1 MKEIRV
7 FFSLS
12 CFILF
17 SALLNAGEPLLQ
29 PGVKLRGLSL
39 CKNTE
44 NFLFSSGFTPQK
56 SDLIK
61 SGTNE
66 FPYNIEVA
74 LPAAAE
80 KSAELSGNRRTLILA
95 FTMED
100 ALRFRNYVSVILSSL
115 KKMQRDYDL
124 VLLFSYGDFQSD
136 NGGDRLCGTDIFAE
150 NIDAPDDCSA
160 VSVSFTAEKTA
171 VLIPGGAGDTA
182 PSWLVK
188 RLCDSFASSGLPY
201 RIRGGSLGSL
211 YRLRILKADER
222 ASFFLQRGIPCAGIS
237 IPEEA
242 DIASYGAGTAEFLS
256 AYSSEGTGSWD
267 RHYIVFHAGKTLWW
281 TSEQFIV
288 VCFIAV
294 SFISLFMLSE
304 LSFIRN
310 KRRTEIKHDVFR
322 LWYILPVTVVIS
334 AVCFQVSQP
343 LTQFLYHIFRISI
356 LYQFI
361 VKVVITF
368 VINTLL
374 YLFIVKFQG
383 VLEERAYAYLLTVDS
398 VINIFI
404 FSAVDISLFFLF
416 AAEYVIVY
424 IFRPFKKTNMLVAA
438 FIAMMIPYVPYIRQI
453 ISYADPAFFGSAVYS
468 GFQGNMLLSIGSLP
482 FLFQWL
488 RIIARFT
495 ERWNYYETSASGRRI
510 LSVISFSGATAVI
523 IVVFLAGVSRISG
536 YFKPGSERRTQN
548 AVRINRADDAVLSCS
563 SSDRTFFGDTTRTIS
578 VDLGK
583 EAERCIISVNGMNG
597 NSVVYSDNEYK
608 SDKTKYTDTFP
619 VPVWPP
625 EKITVSYVA
634 DVSVPSVVTVT
645 AFYRETDSACTMRTY
660 EVTIPASR
668 KQTVEK
674 T

>member
-7 FFSLS
+7 FFSLF

-17 SALLNAGEPLLQ
+17 PALLNAGQTLPQ
-29 PGVKLRGLSL
+29 PGEKLRGLSL

-44 NFLFSSGFTPQK
+44 NFLVSSGFSPEK
-56 SDLIK
+56 SDLVK

-74 LPAAAE
+74 LPAAAGE
-80 KSAELSGNRRTLILA
+80 SAEQAGGRQTLILA

-100 ALRFRNYVSVILSSL
+100 ALRFRNYVSVILNSL

-124 VLLFSYGDFQSD
+124 VLLFSYGDFQSET
-136 NGGDRLCGTDIFAE
+136 GGERLCGTDVFAE
-150 NIDAPDDCSA
+150 NIDAPDNYSA
-160 VSVSFTAEKTA
+160 VCVSFTADKTA
-171 VLIPGGAGDTA
+171 VLIPGGAGDTT
-182 PSWLVK
+182 PSWLIR
-188 RLCDSFASSGLPY
+188 RLCDSFIYSGLPY

-211 YRLRILKADER
+211 YRLRVLKADER
-222 ASFFLQRGIPCAGIS
+222 SSFFLQRDIPCAGVS
-237 IPEEA
+237 IPDQA
-242 DIASYGAGTAEFLS
+242 DMSAYGECTAKFLS
-256 AYSSEGTGSWD
+256 AYTQEGTGSWD
-267 RHYIVFHAGKTLWW
+267 RHYIVFHAGKKLWW
-281 TSEQFIV
+281 ASEQFIV
-288 VCFIAV
+288 MCFIAV

-304 LSFIRN
+304 LSFIRSS
-310 KRRTEIKHDVFR
+310 RRTKIKHDVFM

-343 LTQFLYHIFRISI
+343 LTQFLYHIFRITI

-368 VINTLL
+368 IINTVL
-374 YLFIVKFQG
+374 YLLIVKFQG

-416 AAEYVIVY
+416 AAEYIIVY

-438 FIAMMIPYVPYIRQI
+438 FLAMIIPYIPYLLQI
-453 ISYADPAFFGSAVYS
+453 IGYADPAVFGAVVYS
-468 GFQGNMLLSIGSLP
+468 RFQGNVLLSIGSLP

-488 RIIARFT
+488 RIIARFA
-495 ERWNYYETSASGRRI
+495 ERWNYYKTSASGRRI
-510 LSVISFSGATAVI
+510 LSVISFTGATAVI
-523 IVVFLAGVSRISG
+523 IVVFFFGVSRISG
-536 YFKPGSERRTQN
+536 YFRARNSRGLENVVQ
-548 AVRINRADDAVLSCS
+548 INRADDAVLSCS
-563 SSDRTFFGDTTRTIS
+563 ASDRTFFGDTTRTIS
-578 VDLGK
+578 VNLGK

-597 NSVVYSDNEYK
+597 NSVVYSDNEYE
-608 SDKTKYTDTFP
+608 SDKTKYTDTFL

-634 DVSVPSVVTVT
+634 DVSVPAVVTVT
-645 AFYRETDSACTMRTY
+645 AFYEETDSVCTMRTY